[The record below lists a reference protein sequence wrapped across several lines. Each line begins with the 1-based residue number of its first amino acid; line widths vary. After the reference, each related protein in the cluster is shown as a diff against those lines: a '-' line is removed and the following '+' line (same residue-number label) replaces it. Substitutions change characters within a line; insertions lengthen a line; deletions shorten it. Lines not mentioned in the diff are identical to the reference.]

1 VKDATFYKTASGGVD
16 QTIIATSDRKQGIQ
30 DEGDD
35 SRRGSDTRFCALK
48 ISDRKQMVPIYDSD
62 AVGTLQQH
70 FFDQPEGRWRCEMN
84 QTA

>member
-1 VKDATFYKTASGGVD
+1 
-16 QTIIATSDRKQGIQ
+16 
-30 DEGDD
+30 
-35 SRRGSDTRFCALK
+35 
-48 ISDRKQMVPIYDSD
+48 MVPIYDSD

>member
-1 VKDATFYKTASGGVD
+1 VVVWTKPSLQQATGSKAFKMKG
-16 QTIIATSDRKQGIQ
+16 IIVAG
-30 DEGDD
+30 
-35 SRRGSDTRFCALK
+35 GSDTRFCTLK
-48 ISDRKQMVPIYDSD
+48 NAVWKQMVPIYDSD